1 MVDVASILDG
11 SDTTG
16 NVVATVATSQRERL
30 APEVLRGKQVFHDA
44 SDPRMAFE
52 GYLSCASCHVDGTD
66 DGRVWDF
73 TDRGEGFRN
82 TATLQGRSGMGHG
95 PLHWSANFDEV
106 QDFEHDIRSAFGG
119 TGFLPDPVFNQGTRN
134 QPLGDPKS
142 GLDPDLDAL
151 AIYLAS
157 LRSVPASPFRAQDGT
172 LTAAGVQGRALFFA
186 LDCSTCHAG
195 PNYTDSG
202 SAPLH
207 DVGTLAPHSGQR
219 SGQPLTGIDTPTLKG
234 LWATAPYFH
243 DGSALTLEETLLR
256 PGHGNA
262 QNLSAGDRAALA
274 AFLAQVDET
283 VDLTQT
289 PRLVRGASDA
299 RLLGGASLIDLR
311 TERDLYGFE
320 LPAGDTTAAL
330 RYTIGLESA
339 STRTIRVDGRPRG
352 GERLELWV
360 DGVLVSPP
368 IGPGTPAPRR
378 ALLTVPGVAL
388 GAGLNIIE
396 VRQTGG
402 GAVARGFGITIE

>member
-1 MVDVASILDG
+1 M
-11 SDTTG
+11 
-16 NVVATVATSQRERL
+16 
-30 APEVLRGKQVFHDA
+30 
-44 SDPRMAFE
+44 
-52 GYLSCASCHVDGTD
+52 
-66 DGRVWDF
+66 
-73 TDRGEGFRN
+73 
-82 TATLQGRSGMGHG
+82 
-95 PLHWSANFDEV
+95 
-106 QDFEHDIRSAFGG
+106 
-119 TGFLPDPVFNQGTRN
+119 
-134 QPLGDPKS
+134 
-142 GLDPDLDAL
+142 
-151 AIYLAS
+151 
-157 LRSVPASPFRAQDGT
+157 
-172 LTAAGVQGRALFFA
+172 
-186 LDCSTCHAG
+186 
-195 PNYTDSG
+195 
-202 SAPLH
+202 
-207 DVGTLAPHSGQR
+207 
-219 SGQPLTGIDTPTLKG
+219 
-234 LWATAPYFH
+234 
-243 DGSALTLEETLLR
+243 LR